1 MKRKFFVILISI
13 FLSTLSLGME
23 NYQKIILK
31 EVNIEREK
39 NHLKPLKIDNCLN
52 KIAVIKA
59 KDMAKDKKMSHTS
72 KKFGATFNLI
82 KKENIHFT
90 KAAENI
96 ASGHKTPEFVTE
108 RWLKSKGHR
117 KNILEEEYRFIG
129 IGKAID
135 SNGKTYWVQLF
146 IN

>member
-39 NHLKPLKIDNCLN
+39 NHLKPLKIDNRLN
-52 KIAVIKA
+52 KIAIVKA
-59 KDMAKDKKMSHTS
+59 KDMAREKKMSHTS
-72 KKFGATFNLI
+72 KKFGVTFNLI
-82 KKENIHFT
+82 KKEGISYT

-117 KNILEEEYRFIG
+117 KNILERDYRFIG
-129 IGKAID
+129 IGKATD
-135 SNGKTYWVQLF
+135 NNGKIYWVQIF
-146 IN
+146 TN

>member
-59 KDMAKDKKMSHTS
+59 KDMAREKKMSHTS

-96 ASGHKTPEFVTE
+96 ASGHKTPEFVVE
-108 RWLKSKGHR
+108 RWLKSKGHH
-117 KNILEEEYRFIG
+117 KNILGKDYRFIG
-129 IGKAID
+129 IGKASD
-135 SNGKTYWVQLF
+135 NEGKLYWVQIF
-146 IN
+146 TN

>member
-39 NHLKPLKIDNCLN
+39 NHLKPLKIDNRLN

-96 ASGHKTPEFVTE
+96 ASGHKTPEFVVE
-108 RWLKSKGHR
+108 RWLKSKGHH
-117 KNILEEEYRFIG
+117 KNILGKDYRFIG
-129 IGKAID
+129 IGKASD
-135 SNGKTYWVQLF
+135 NEGKLYWVQIF
-146 IN
+146 TN

>member
-39 NHLKPLKIDNCLN
+39 NHLKPLKIDNRLN

-59 KDMAKDKKMSHTS
+59 KDMAREKKMSHTS

-96 ASGHKTPEFVTE
+96 ASGHKTPEFVVE
-108 RWLKSKGHR
+108 RWLKSKGHH
-117 KNILEEEYRFIG
+117 KNILGKNYRFIG
-129 IGKAID
+129 IGKASD
-135 SNGKTYWVQLF
+135 NEGKLYWVQIF
-146 IN
+146 TN

>member
-1 MKRKFFVILISI
+1 MKRKFFIILILI
-13 FLSTLSLGME
+13 FLSTLSFGIE
-23 NYQKIILK
+23 DYQKIILK

-39 NHLKPLKIDNCLN
+39 NHLKPLKIDSRLN

-117 KNILEEEYRFIG
+117 KNILERDYRFIG
-129 IGKAID
+129 IGKATD
-135 SNGKTYWVQLF
+135 NNGKIYWVQIF
-146 IN
+146 TN

>member
-39 NHLKPLKIDNCLN
+39 NHLKPLKIDNRLN

-59 KDMAKDKKMSHTS
+59 KDMAREKKMSHTS
-72 KKFGATFNLI
+72 KKFGVTFNLI
-82 KKENIHFT
+82 KKEGISYT

-117 KNILEEEYRFIG
+117 KNILERDYRFIG
-129 IGKAID
+129 IGKASD
-135 SNGKTYWVQLF
+135 NEGKLYWVQIF
-146 IN
+146 TN

>member
-1 MKRKFFVILISI
+1 MKRKFFIILILI

-39 NHLKPLKIDNCLN
+39 NHLKPLKIDSRLN

-117 KNILEEEYRFIG
+117 KNILERDYRFIG
-129 IGKAID
+129 IGKATD
-135 SNGKTYWVQLF
+135 NNGKIYWVQIF
-146 IN
+146 TN

>member
-39 NHLKPLKIDNCLN
+39 NHLKPLKIDNRLN

-59 KDMAKDKKMSHTS
+59 KDMAREKKMSHTS

-82 KKENIHFT
+82 KKENIYFT

-96 ASGHKTPEFVTE
+96 ASGHKTPEFVVE
-108 RWLKSKGHR
+108 RWLKSKGHH
-117 KNILEEEYRFIG
+117 KNILGKDYRFIG
-129 IGKAID
+129 IGKASD
-135 SNGKTYWVQLF
+135 NEGKLYWVQIF
-146 IN
+146 TN

>member
-59 KDMAKDKKMSHTS
+59 KDMAREKKMSHTN

-96 ASGHKTPEFVTE
+96 ASGHKTPEFVVE
-108 RWLKSKGHR
+108 RWLKSKGHH
-117 KNILEEEYRFIG
+117 KNILGKDYRFIG
-129 IGKAID
+129 IGKASD
-135 SNGKTYWVQLF
+135 NEGKLYWVQIF

>member
-1 MKRKFFVILISI
+1 MIRKFFVILISI

-39 NHLKPLKIDNCLN
+39 NHLKPLKIDNRLN
-52 KIAVIKA
+52 KIAIVKA
-59 KDMAKDKKMSHTS
+59 KDMAREKKMSHTS

-96 ASGHKTPEFVTE
+96 ASGHKTPEFVVE
-108 RWLKSKGHR
+108 RWLKSKGHH
-117 KNILEEEYRFIG
+117 KNILGKDYRFIG
-129 IGKAID
+129 IGKASD
-135 SNGKTYWVQLF
+135 NEGKLYWVQIF
-146 IN
+146 TN

>member
-31 EVNIEREK
+31 EVNVEREK
-39 NHLKPLKIDNCLN
+39 NNLKPLKIDNRLN
-52 KIAVIKA
+52 KIAIIKA
-59 KDMAKDKKMSHTS
+59 KDMAREKKMSHTS
-72 KKFGATFNLI
+72 KKFGVTFNLI
-82 KKENIHFT
+82 KKEGISYT

-117 KNILEEEYRFIG
+117 KNILERDYRFIG
-129 IGKAID
+129 IGKATD
-135 SNGKTYWVQLF
+135 NNGKIYWVQIF
-146 IN
+146 TN

>member
-39 NHLKPLKIDNCLN
+39 NHLKPLKIDNRLN

-59 KDMAKDKKMSHTS
+59 KDMAREKKMSHTS

-96 ASGHKTPEFVTE
+96 ASGHKTPEFAVE
-108 RWLKSKGHR
+108 RWLKSKGHH
-117 KNILEEEYRFIG
+117 KNILGKDYRFIG
-129 IGKAID
+129 IGKASD
-135 SNGKTYWVQLF
+135 NEGKLYWVQIF
-146 IN
+146 TN

>member
-1 MKRKFFVILISI
+1 MRRRFFVILLFILSFTIS
-13 FLSTLSLGME
+13 FSSE

-39 NHLKPLKIDNCLN
+39 FNLTPLKLSSSLN
-52 KIAVIKA
+52 KIAVVKA
-59 KDMAKDKKMSHTS
+59 KDMAKEKKLSHTS

-82 KKENIHFT
+82 KKEKIAFT

-96 ASGHKTPEFVTE
+96 ASGHKTPEFVVE

-117 KNILEEEYRFIG
+117 KNILGKDYRFIG
-129 IGKAID
+129 IGKATD
-135 SNGKTYWVQLF
+135 NDGKIYWVQLF
-146 IN
+146 ID

>member
-39 NHLKPLKIDNCLN
+39 NHLKPLKIDNRLN

-59 KDMAKDKKMSHTS
+59 KDMAREKKMSHTS

-96 ASGHKTPEFVTE
+96 ASGHKTPEFVVE
-108 RWLKSKGHR
+108 RRLKSKGHH
-117 KNILEEEYRFIG
+117 KNILGKDYRFIG
-129 IGKAID
+129 IGKASD
-135 SNGKTYWVQLF
+135 NEGKLYWVQIF
-146 IN
+146 TN

>member
-39 NHLKPLKIDNCLN
+39 NHLKPLKIDNRLN

-59 KDMAKDKKMSHTS
+59 KDMAREKKMSHTS
-72 KKFGATFNLI
+72 KKFGVTFNLI
-82 KKENIHFT
+82 KKEGISYT

-96 ASGHKTPEFVTE
+96 ASGHKTPEFVVE
-108 RWLKSKGHR
+108 RWLKSKGHH
-117 KNILEEEYRFIG
+117 KNILGKDYRFIG
-129 IGKAID
+129 IGKATD
-135 SNGKTYWVQLF
+135 NDGKIYWVQIF
-146 IN
+146 TN

>member
-39 NHLKPLKIDNCLN
+39 NHLKPLKIDNRLN
-52 KIAVIKA
+52 KVAVIKA

-96 ASGHKTPEFVTE
+96 ASGHKTPEFVIE

-117 KNILEEEYRFIG
+117 KNILEKEYRFIG

-135 SNGKTYWVQLF
+135 SDGKTYWVQLF

>member
-39 NHLKPLKIDNCLN
+39 NHLKPLKIDNRLN

-59 KDMAKDKKMSHTS
+59 KDMAREKKMSHTS

-96 ASGHKTPEFVTE
+96 ASGHKTPEFVVE
-108 RWLKSKGHR
+108 RWLKSKGHH
-117 KNILEEEYRFIG
+117 KNILGKDYRFIG
-129 IGKAID
+129 IGKASD
-135 SNGKTYWVQLF
+135 NEGKLYWVQIL
-146 IN
+146 

>member
-39 NHLKPLKIDNCLN
+39 NHLKPLKIDNRVN

-59 KDMAKDKKMSHTS
+59 KDMAREKKMSHTS

-96 ASGHKTPEFVTE
+96 ASGHKTPEFVVE
-108 RWLKSKGHR
+108 RWLKSKGHH
-117 KNILEEEYRFIG
+117 KNILGKDYRFIG
-129 IGKAID
+129 IGKASD
-135 SNGKTYWVQLF
+135 NEGKLYWVQIF
-146 IN
+146 TN

>member
-1 MKRKFFVILISI
+1 MKRKAFIVLIFILSFAIS
-13 FLSTLSLGME
+13 FSLE
-23 NYQKIILK
+23 EYQKIILK
-31 EVNIEREK
+31 GVNVEREK
-39 NHLKPLKIDNCLN
+39 NNLKPLKINNRLN
-52 KIAVIKA
+52 KIAIVKA
-59 KDMAKDKKMSHTS
+59 KDMAREKKMSHTS

-117 KNILEEEYRFIG
+117 KNILERDYRFIG
-129 IGKAID
+129 IGKATD
-135 SNGKTYWVQLF
+135 NDGKIYWVQIF
-146 IN
+146 TN

>member
-59 KDMAKDKKMSHTS
+59 KDMAREKKMSHTN

-90 KAAENI
+90 KAVENI
-96 ASGHKTPEFVTE
+96 ASGHKTPEFVVE
-108 RWLKSKGHR
+108 RWLKSKGHH
-117 KNILEEEYRFIG
+117 KNILGKDYRFIG
-129 IGKAID
+129 IGKASD
-135 SNGKTYWVQLF
+135 NEGKLYWVQIF

>member
-1 MKRKFFVILISI
+1 MKRKAFIVLIFILS
-13 FLSTLSLGME
+13 FATSFSLE
-23 NYQKIILK
+23 EYQKIILK
-31 EVNIEREK
+31 GVNVEREK
-39 NHLKPLKIDNCLN
+39 NNLKPLKINNRLN
-52 KIAVIKA
+52 KIAIVKA

-96 ASGHKTPEFVTE
+96 ASGHKTPEFVVE

-117 KNILEEEYRFIG
+117 KNILGKDYRFIG
-129 IGKAID
+129 IGKASD
-135 SNGKTYWVQLF
+135 NEGKLYWVQIF

>member
-1 MKRKFFVILISI
+1 MKRKFFVILISV
-13 FLSTLSLGME
+13 FLSILSFSIE
-23 NYQKIILK
+23 DYQKIILK

-39 NHLKPLKIDNCLN
+39 NHLKPLKIDNRLN

-59 KDMAKDKKMSHTS
+59 KDMAKEKKMSHTS

-82 KKENIHFT
+82 KKEKISFT

-96 ASGHKTPEFVTE
+96 ASGHKTPEFVVE

-117 KNILEEEYRFIG
+117 KNILEKDYRLIG
-129 IGKAID
+129 IGKASD
-135 SNGKTYWVQLF
+135 NEGKVYWAQLF
-146 IN
+146 TD

>member
-39 NHLKPLKIDNCLN
+39 NHLKPLKIDNRLN

-96 ASGHKTPEFVTE
+96 AVFCK
-108 RWLKSKGHR
+108 
-117 KNILEEEYRFIG
+117 
-129 IGKAID
+129 
-135 SNGKTYWVQLF
+135 LF
-146 IN
+146 FQ

>member
-39 NHLKPLKIDNCLN
+39 NHLKPLKIDNRLN

-59 KDMAKDKKMSHTS
+59 KDMAREKKMSHTS

-96 ASGHKTPEFVTE
+96 ASGHKTPEFVIE

-117 KNILEEEYRFIG
+117 KNILEKGYRFIG

-135 SNGKTYWVQLF
+135 SDGKTYWVQLF